1 MAYSFTERKRIR
13 KDFGKLAEKMEL
25 PYLLAIQTDSYS
37 KFLQVGTVLRTV
49 QSQVCT
55 QPLNPFSRLS
65 VTPAV
70 QSWSMWTISWVSRF
84 SM

>member
-37 KFLQVGTVLRTV
+37 KFLQVGTVLKTV
-49 QSQVCT
+49 QSRSACS
-55 QPLNPFSRLS
+55 F
-65 VTPAV
+65 
-70 QSWSMWTISWVSRF
+70 
-84 SM
+84 